1 MKKLTLNYKKLSTC
15 IIYLSLIFLAIY
27 LYKKDII
34 SIPQNL
40 DYRYVLF
47 SIILL
52 FLGQI
57 IHGMQFRVILK
68 RYGFFISPLDSLRAY
83 GLNVFSRYVPGKV
96 WVFLGPVS
104 YIKGKYGYPLDSL
117 LTVSLSS
124 QFISLWIG
132 LTLSMIVLFLT
143 KISLIIRLLC
153 IITWIGLT
161 LVVFTRYIHNLV
173 QWFFLK
179 LIKKTI
185 NIPQI
190 SIKKCIST
198 FPIYIL
204 EWSFISL
211 GFFTLCRSF
220 GIIPNLIALFAYPI
234 ASIISMLIVF
244 IPGGLGV
251 REGILVMLLMQ
262 SGITAQLATTISVT
276 SRLWALLGEAFI
288 FLIGLILKIY
298 NKNPLPLT
306 DPTINNIRR

>member
-1 MKKLTLNYKKLSTC
+1 MKKLTLNFKKISTC

-34 SIPQNL
+34 VIPQNL
-40 DYRYVLF
+40 DYKYVLF

-52 FLGQI
+52 FFGQI
-57 IHGMQFRVILK
+57 IHGMQFWVIFK
-68 RYGFFISPLDSLRAY
+68 RYGLFISPIDSLSAY
-83 GLNVFSRYVPGKV
+83 GLNVFSMYVPGKV

-143 KISLIIRLLC
+143 NLSLIIKLLC

-179 LIKKTI
+179 LTKKTI

-190 SIKKCIST
+190 PIKKCIST
-198 FPIYIL
+198 FPVYIF
-204 EWSFISL
+204 EWSFTSL
-211 GFFTLCRSF
+211 GFFTLCLSF
-220 GIIPNLIALFAYPI
+220 GIHPNLIALFAYPI
-234 ASIISMLIVF
+234 ASIISMLVVF

-251 REGILVMLLMQ
+251 RESILVILLIQ
-262 SGITAQLATTISVT
+262 SGIPSQLATTISVS

-298 NKNPLPLT
+298 NKDTVPIAELT
-306 DPTINNIRR
+306 IK